1 MENYQDTMAG
11 RSPSTNR
18 RSLHRN
24 DRGNTRLPSSAFL
37 GVAVAAMGGRG
48 PFPDRELQKPRGPF
62 FGTPLRN
69 RQQKDG
75 LKSRPNYAALDSIFL
90 LSVCSI
96 CTGILRPASCAGSGT
111 WISRTPF
118 SYRAAILSVST
129 PWGKAS
135 DRSNFP

>member
-1 MENYQDTMAG
+1 MAG

-24 DRGNTRLPSSAFL
+24 DRGIHGFYSSSAFL
-37 GVAVAAMGGRG
+37 GVAVAAMGAQGTRSF
-48 PFPDRELQKPRGPF
+48 FPTVSCKSQGVPF

-75 LKSRPNYAALDSIFL
+75 FKSRPNYAALDSIFL
-90 LSVCSI
+90 LSFCSI